1 MDHAVIL
8 VCTYIK
14 AVANSVILQLYFDM
28 IILKILKSNIY
39 YIASR
44 SAPPT
49 SKVKNPGCLPVIGHV
64 GTDDSEQHSASFF
77 RVDVG
82 KCEKVIS
89 LCWQ

>member
-44 SAPPT
+44 SAPPH
-49 SKVKNPGCLPVIGHV
+49 LQ
-64 GTDDSEQHSASFF
+64 SEKFWVLTCNRACGN
-77 RVDVG
+77 R
-82 KCEKVIS
+82 
-89 LCWQ
+89 